1 MKILH
6 ERLIKLRKYLHI
18 TQQEFADRLNV
29 SRSTVA
35 TYEIGKSN
43 PSDAAISLICREFN
57 VNEDWLRDGIGE
69 MFLPT
74 NRNIDIA
81 KLTKQFLNEEDDS
94 FKNRFIS
101 MLANLSAEEWEFLK
115 RKEREL
121 YRVYDKKTIPDNVK
135 LLEYIDEDFIKI
147 FTKLTERE
155 KCTLKGVALGF
166 LLGSGRYT
174 PEQVADL
181 SGFKRC

>member
-1 MKILH
+1 MSYNYFGKVVKTLN

-35 TYEIGKSN
+35 TYEVGKSN

-57 VNEDWLRDGIGE
+57 VNEEWLREGIGE

-74 NRNIDIA
+74 DRNADIA
-81 KLTKQFLNEEDDS
+81 KLTKQLLNEEDDS

-101 MLANLSAEEWEFLK
+101 MLANLSVEEWEFLE
-115 RKEREL
+115 RKAKEL
-121 YRVYDKKTIPDNVK
+121 YQMDNK
-135 LLEYIDEDFIKI
+135 ED
-147 FTKLTERE
+147 R
-155 KCTLKGVALGF
+155 
-166 LLGSGRYT
+166 S
-174 PEQVADL
+174 
-181 SGFKRC
+181 